1 MALIQCPE
9 CRQGISD
16 QALACPKCGA
26 PVRGSRGFASGAAAV
41 AGNPHQ
47 FAPVVMTTR
56 KPTLA
61 ALIVGVLILGA
72 IAAFAINQRRIANLP
87 PLPVAVEYRRALLG
101 PGLVLHVVNNS
112 NRYLSLAATLSN
124 PTLNQQRSYRL
135 DVRPNTFVEVGHREG
150 WTLESGDK
158 IRLVQN
164 DYQPWDGSI
173 P

>member
-9 CRQGISD
+9 CRQGVSD
-16 QALACPKCGA
+16 RAVACPKCGA
-26 PVRGSRGFASGAAAV
+26 PVRRPQGFASAAV
-41 AGNPHQ
+41 AGSPNQ
-47 FAPVVMTTR
+47 FAPALMTTR
-56 KPTLA
+56 RPTLA
-61 ALIVGVLILGA
+61 AFILGVLILGG
-72 IAAFAINQRRIANLP
+72 IAAFVINQQRIANLP

-135 DVRPNTFVEVGHREG
+135 NVRPNSFVEVGHREG

-158 IRLVQN
+158 IRLTQS